1 LDTTGQLQYN
11 ITYYEFNYQ
20 CFREK
25 TSNIEYSQQWQKL
38 MITTV
43 VFDLDDTLYDEIE
56 YCKSGFTAVAEF
68 LANRLDGFS
77 AEQIF
82 NIFWKQF
89 TTGNRTKTFNATLD
103 ELKISCDEKL
113 ITKMVEVY
121 RNHRPDMEL
130 PQDSREVLTRLSKKY
145 TLGLLTDGFLPA
157 QKLKVRALGI
167 EKYFE
172 SIIYTEELGRDC
184 WKPSPAGFIKI
195 LDTLDAKPENTVYIA
210 DNEKKDFIAPNALGI
225 LTVQLIRPARLHKL
239 VGGQP
244 NASARKII
252 DQISSLPALLEEF

>member
-1 LDTTGQLQYN
+1 
-11 ITYYEFNYQ
+11 
-20 CFREK
+20 
-25 TSNIEYSQQWQKL
+25 

-43 VFDLDDTLYDEIE
+43 IFDLDDTLYDEIE

-68 LANRLDGFS
+68 LANRFDNLLP
-77 AEQIF
+77 EQIF

-89 TTGNRTKTFNATLD
+89 TTGNRTKTFNAALD
-103 ELKISCDEKL
+103 ELKISCEEQL
-113 ITKMVEVY
+113 ILEMVELY
-121 RNHRPDMEL
+121 RNHRPDIEL

-157 QKLKVRALGI
+157 QKLKIRALGI
-167 EKYFE
+167 EKYFK
-172 SIIYTEELGRDC
+172 SLIYTEELGRDC

-195 LDTLDAKPENTVYIA
+195 LDNLNAKPENTVYIA

-225 LTVQLIRPARLHKL
+225 LTVQLIRPARIHTLA
-239 VGGQP
+239 GGQP
-244 NASARKII
+244 NASARQII